1 MCVIAVCKK
10 RKLTDKEVELMWQSN
25 PEGAGLAWA
34 EDGQVHY
41 RKGFMKLRD
50 FKRFYGSREFPF
62 PHIAHFRITSAG
74 ITSPELTHPFIVSH
88 TSPLQLEY
96 HGPDPVLFHNGTY
109 RQWKEV
115 VGATAIATETE
126 IPGAMNDS
134 RAVAIVTSFIPDMVA
149 HVAADSASKF
159 SVIYPDGKVKMYGRW
174 NESDDIDTSNDYW
187 KSEWRVNAVRSTSES
202 ACGVG
207 PTAWNSAYEFGA
219 LDDATVEAMV
229 KESSGKGKKK
239 TKKEK
244 KEEKKKARL
253 ISKKV
258 IIFKDKPSDP
268 PAGKAYIERN
278 GQRVLVNLPSY
289 MIVKPRYRSP
299 LVHGGIVYGD

>member
-50 FKRFYGSREFPF
+50 FKKFYGSREFPF

-74 ITSPELTHPFIVSH
+74 VTTPELTHPFIVSH
-88 TSPLQLEY
+88 TSPHQLEY

-109 RQWKEV
+109 RAWKEV
-115 VGATAIATETE
+115 VGAAAIATETE

-134 RAVAIVTSFIPDMVA
+134 RAVAIVTSFVPDMVA

-159 SVIYPDGKVKMYGRW
+159 SILYPNGDVKMYGRW
-174 NESDDIDTSNDYW
+174 SESDELDTSNDYW
-187 KSEWRVNAVRSTSES
+187 KSEWRTNVVRSTPESAS

-207 PTAWNSAYEFGA
+207 PTAWNNAYEFGA
-219 LDDATVEAMV
+219 LDDATVEKMV

-239 TKKEK
+239 SKKERK
-244 KEEKKKARL
+244 AEKKRAKQVK
-253 ISKKV
+253 IDFGP
-258 IIFKDKPSDP
+258 IYKPMTKP
-268 PAGKAYIERN
+268 GQAVIERN
-278 GQRVLVNLPSY
+278 GKTEVVNLPDY
-289 MIVKPRYRSP
+289 MKVQPRYRSP
-299 LVHGGIVYGD
+299 FTRGGIIYGD